1 MTLSTFAYADV
12 CEGGVFN
19 RLSADW
25 TFTDQI
31 HALLGYDYFYADGGI
46 YDYFYADGGMF
57 LIYKDNSEVW
67 VKLKYSF

>member
-1 MTLSTFAYADV
+1 M

-31 HALLGYDYFYADGGI
+31 HALLGYDYFYADGG
-46 YDYFYADGGMF
+46 MV

>member
-1 MTLSTFAYADV
+1 MFNNALTLSTFAYADV
-12 CEGGVFN
+12 RDGGVFN

-31 HALLGYDYFYADGGI
+31 HALLGYDYFYADGG
-46 YDYFYADGGMF
+46 MF